1 MGTTDGENEIF
12 DSFNQ
17 AIEAGCFWET
27 NEMKM
32 YNFLDDMSYHNPFH
46 NL

>member
-17 AIEAGCFWET
+17 AIEAGCFGKQTKWKCT
-27 NEMKM
+27 T
-32 YNFLDDMSYHNPFH
+32 S
-46 NL
+46 